1 MEEPLEALMLAL
13 LLLAAV
19 LVSSVIDQLVPKIS
33 SPLIQILLGLGIA
46 LLASS
51 QIKIELDDKLFLVL
65 FIAPLLYDEAKNI
78 DKASLWRNRKP
89 VLSLAI
95 GLVLATALVVGFAVH
110 WLVPSISL
118 FAAFALGAALGPT
131 DAVAVASLSK
141 ETSISSRSKSI
152 LEGESLI
159 NDASGIVAFQFALAA
174 ATTGTFSL
182 LNASLDFVVS
192 FFGGILL
199 GVVLGYVGNFL
210 VRRVRSIGLENTT
223 FHVLFEVFTPFIIYL
238 VANVCHVSGV
248 IAVVVAGLI
257 NVTSPKG
264 VIGPSVSRM
273 NIVSGSVWHVLTYAL
288 NGIVFVLLGTQ
299 LPLAMQDTWENVR
312 ITNSTLI
319 LLVFGLTFVLLA
331 TRFLWVLAMDLYHV
345 RRDEKRR
352 FGKGDLRSALITT
365 FCGAKGTITL
375 SIMFSIPTYAV
386 YGPPNV
392 PFPQRELL
400 IFLACGVIVCTLLL
414 ATFVVPLLAPAR
426 DKGEEELRRID
437 QDAATTM
444 DIMREVIEMLTAQQT
459 RENRAE
465 TQAVI
470 RSYNDRLAR
479 IKANNGIESEM
490 NVELRVQALMWE
502 YERAMELMERG
513 VVSGVVAYRYMGR
526 LEQAMQ
532 LLQHG
537 KGHGTLKRWNGR
549 FRALWHRGVRAVLRE
564 LPGNTELAE
573 QTEEMRWLQTA
584 TRTYAVEHLEAA
596 VASSQVPTEDAA
608 AVLVEYQ
615 RSVAALHDARPTVTS
630 VIKAGDRTEDIKR
643 KAYTFELEQIQSAYE
658 DDRLSRAHAQRMRE
672 SVQLMQMDLEDTV

>member
-1 MEEPLEALMLAL
+1 M
-13 LLLAAV
+13 
-19 LVSSVIDQLVPKIS
+19 
-33 SPLIQILLGLGIA
+33 
-46 LLASS
+46 
-51 QIKIELDDKLFLVL
+51 
-65 FIAPLLYDEAKNI
+65 Y
-78 DKASLWRNRKP
+78 
-89 VLSLAI
+89 
-95 GLVLATALVVGFAVH
+95 
-110 WLVPSISL
+110 
-118 FAAFALGAALGPT
+118 
-131 DAVAVASLSK
+131 
-141 ETSISSRSKSI
+141 
-152 LEGESLI
+152 
-159 NDASGIVAFQFALAA
+159 
-174 ATTGTFSL
+174 
-182 LNASLDFVVS
+182 
-192 FFGGILL
+192 
-199 GVVLGYVGNFL
+199 
-210 VRRVRSIGLENTT
+210 
-223 FHVLFEVFTPFIIYL
+223 
-238 VANVCHVSGV
+238 
-248 IAVVVAGLI
+248 
-257 NVTSPKG
+257 
-264 VIGPSVSRM
+264 
-273 NIVSGSVWHVLTYAL
+273 
-288 NGIVFVLLGTQ
+288 
-299 LPLAMQDTWENVR
+299 
-312 ITNSTLI
+312 
-319 LLVFGLTFVLLA
+319 
-331 TRFLWVLAMDLYHV
+331 
-345 RRDEKRR
+345 KRQ
-352 FGKGDLRSALITT
+352 
-365 FCGAKGTITL
+365 
-375 SIMFSIPTYAV
+375 IPTYAV

-630 VIKAGDRTEDIKR
+630 VIKAGDRTEGIKR

-672 SVQLMQMDLEDTV
+672 SVQLMQMDLEDSV